1 MITIAE
7 YAVSKNFLKNFL
19 TVYVEETKKHRHKTT
34 QGSTFQTRGWSS
46 SQLQP
51 KTKTKQ
57 HIKEKTSEEFLYKL
71 PPLELEPDYLPSSRK
86 FFIDLSKQINKQ
98 AKKEKTIKITWNMQ
112 SDQKPKS
119 TSIPE
124 LQSL

>member
-1 MITIAE
+1 MKQFTITT
-7 YAVSKNFLKNFL
+7 KNQNK
-19 TVYVEETKKHRHKTT
+19 TTHKT
-34 QGSTFQTRGWSS
+34 Q
-46 SQLQP
+46 
-51 KTKTKQ
+51 
-57 HIKEKTSEEFLYKL
+57 KTSEEFLYKL

-119 TSIPE
+119 TSIAE

>member
-1 MITIAE
+1 MKQFTITT
-7 YAVSKNFLKNFL
+7 KNQN
-19 TVYVEETKKHRHKTT
+19 KTT
-34 QGSTFQTRGWSS
+34 HKRKNEWG
-46 SQLQP
+46 
-51 KTKTKQ
+51 
-57 HIKEKTSEEFLYKL
+57 FLYKL

-112 SDQKPKS
+112 SEQKPKS
-119 TSIPE
+119 TSIAE